1 MLIMLD
7 TAYICKHGLTS
18 LESLRLR
25 KFWPTFAYLCTSLL
39 EVYLSDLSDC
49 FRSQN
54 QGGISINCVHN
65 RAHLQLCGAAGGWRE
80 DGGRMAESAAGDP
93 SVQSLIRCGEYSSR
107 LCRITRTP

>member
-49 FRSQN
+49 FRIQN
-54 QGGISINCVHN
+54 QGGILINCVHN
-65 RAHLQLCGAAGGWRE
+65 TIEHICSCAGPRE
-80 DGGRMAESAAGDP
+80 DGGRMAGGWREDDGVRRRGSECPVPD
-93 SVQSLIRCGEYSSR
+93 
-107 LCRITRTP
+107 